1 MMQKK
6 INSKPGRPKVINRI
20 HVINVAMN
28 SYWINGVQNIS
39 LNEICRRAN
48 VSKPALYREFGN
60 EDGLMTEV
68 LELYFI
74 KFITPFFSLFSSH
87 QTFHEVLQKLIL
99 GLINNQNKNSSSMGC
114 LFTMMRDS
122 HDLLGKKTKNKLE
135 LLHKVL
141 LKTYEQWIENA
152 KDKGNFTKQIPSSVA
167 AAYIDSQISNINAQK
182 ARGESVQSIRDAASL
197 AFSVLVK
204 KPFHIN

>member
-60 EDGLMTEV
+60 EDGLMTEA

-99 GLINNQNKNSSSMGC
+99 GLINNQNKNSNSMGC
-114 LFTMMRDS
+114 LFTMMRNS

-135 LLHKVL
+135 FLHKVL

-197 AFSVLVK
+197 AFSVLV
-204 KPFHIN
+204 

>member
-60 EDGLMTEV
+60 EDGLMTEA

-99 GLINNQNKNSSSMGC
+99 GLINNQNKNSNSMGC

-135 LLHKVL
+135 FLHKVL

-197 AFSVLVK
+197 AFSVLV
-204 KPFHIN
+204 

>member
-1 MMQKK
+1 MQRKL
-6 INSKPGRPKVINRI
+6 NSRPGRPKAINRI

-28 SYWINGVQNIS
+28 SYWNGGVQKMS

-68 LELYFI
+68 LELYFT
-74 KFITPFFSLFSSH
+74 KFITPFFTLFSSH
-87 QTFHEVLQKLIL
+87 QSFHTVLQKLIL
-99 GLINNQNKNSSSMGC
+99 GLINNQDKNLNSMGC

-122 HDLLGKKTKNKLE
+122 HYLLGKKTKNKLD
-135 LLHKVL
+135 LLHKLL

-152 KDKGNFTKQIPSSVA
+152 KHKGNFTKQIPSSVA
-167 AAYIDSQISNINAQK
+167 AAYIDSQVSNINAQK
-182 ARGESVQSIRDAASL
+182 ARGENIQSIKVAACL

-204 KPFHIN
+204 KPFQIN

>member
-28 SYWINGVQNIS
+28 SYWISGVQNIS